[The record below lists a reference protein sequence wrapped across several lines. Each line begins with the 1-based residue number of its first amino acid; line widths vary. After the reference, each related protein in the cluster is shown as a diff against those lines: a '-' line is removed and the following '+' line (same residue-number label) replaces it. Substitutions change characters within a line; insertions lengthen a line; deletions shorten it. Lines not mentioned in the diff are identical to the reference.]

1 MDFTYLIMQAFLS
14 PHFVQNP
21 PLPFSFFS
29 MIIAALIAIFMN
41 IGFSLLR
48 KKTTDIEKM
57 SKIMKESVEF
67 RKQMMA
73 AVKKQDK
80 ELIAE
85 LKKKQAYVNKMN
97 MEIQQQQM
105 KPMFIYM
112 IPSFLLWILVFPTIF
127 GQVVALSPI
136 DLDPGIAWVTCDE
149 KNVENDTKL
158 KDDKQPTGPCKIP
171 GQVYLVGWF
180 LIVNFAFSGI
190 ISKLTKTN
198 LPSITG

>member
-1 MDFTYLIMQAFLS
+1 MDFTYLIMQFFFT
-14 PHFVQNP
+14 PHYVENP

-29 MIIAALIAIFMN
+29 MIIAALIAIVMN
-41 IGFSLLR
+41 IAFALLR

-80 ELIAE
+80 AQIAE

-97 MEIQQQQM
+97 LEVQQQQM

-112 IPSFLLWILVFPTIF
+112 IPSFLLWILVFPQIF
-127 GQVVALSPI
+127 GGVVALSPI
-136 DLDPGIAWVTCDE
+136 HPVIPFITCTQE
-149 KNVENDTKL
+149 NVNNDI
-158 KDDKQPTGPCKIP
+158 KQNPDGTHKGPCREV
-171 GQVYLVGWF
+171 GQIYLWGWF
-180 LIVNFAFSGI
+180 LIVNFAFNGM
-190 ISKLTKTN
+190 ISKLTRTN
-198 LPSITG
+198 LPSIT

>member
-1 MDFTYLIMQAFLS
+1 
-14 PHFVQNP
+14 
-21 PLPFSFFS
+21 
-29 MIIAALIAIFMN
+29 MIIAALIAISMN
-41 IGFSLLR
+41 VAFAFLR

-97 MEIQQQQM
+97 MELQQQQM

-136 DLDPGIAWVTCDE
+136 HPDIPFITCNAD
-149 KNVENDTKL
+149 NVKNDTTL
-158 KDDKQPTGPCKIP
+158 KDDGNQKGPCKIE
-171 GQVYLVGWF
+171 GQVYLWGWF
-180 LIVNFAFSGI
+180 LIVNFAFNGI
-190 ISKLTKTN
+190 ISKLTRTN
-198 LPSITG
+198 LPSLTG

>member
-1 MDFTYLIMQAFLS
+1 MDFTYLIMQFLLT
-14 PHFVQNP
+14 PHYVEHP
-21 PLPFSFFS
+21 PLPFSFGS
-29 MIIAALIAIFMN
+29 MIIAALIAISMN
-41 IGFSLLR
+41 IAFSLLR

-80 ELIAE
+80 QLIAE

-97 MEIQQQQM
+97 MEVQQQQM

-112 IPSFLLWILVFPTIF
+112 IPSFLLWILVFPAIF

-136 DLDPGIAWVTCDE
+136 DLDPGISWVTCDE
-149 KNVENDTKL
+149 KNVDHDTKL
-158 KDDKQPTGPCKIP
+158 KADGTPTGPCKIP

>member
-1 MDFTYLIMQAFLS
+1 MDFTYLIMQFMFA
-14 PHFVQNP
+14 PHYVENP

-29 MIIAALIAIFMN
+29 MIIAALIAISMN
-41 IGFSLLR
+41 VAFALLR

-97 MEIQQQQM
+97 MEVQQQQM

-112 IPSFLLWILVFPTIF
+112 IPSFMLWILVFPSIF

-136 DLDPGIAWVTCDE
+136 NPDIPIITCDANNV
-149 KNVENDTKL
+149 KNDKTL
-158 KDDKQPTGPCKIP
+158 KDDGKPKGPCKIE
-171 GQVYLVGWF
+171 GQVYLWGWF

-198 LPSITG
+198 MPSITG